1 MLLTENTVVKKI
13 NNSKIKI
20 DYDINGNIFFTLS
33 ESRIR
38 GSVALITFDQF
49 HKHSS
54 QIIQT
59 AIFGKSKELK
69 FNVNNLVCITN
80 FFQIFFFIK
89 LHANS
94 NDCKLLY
101 LKVYLSELF
110 FKLKLFRQLY
120 RFRIGNHQSR
130 PKFFVAGRRM
140 TFFI

>member
-33 ESRIR
+33 GSRIR

-69 FNVNNLVCITN
+69 FNVNNLVCITI
-80 FFQIFFFIK
+80 FFQIFFIE
-89 LHANS
+89 LYANS

-110 FKLKLFRQLY
+110 F
-120 RFRIGNHQSR
+120 
-130 PKFFVAGRRM
+130 
-140 TFFI
+140 